1 MVAIIVV
8 SVIIIAIVI
17 FLSVITTSKAYTY
30 KHKVDSIDEN
40 PYTSQS
46 ESEHEATKKPD

>member
-1 MVAIIVV
+1 MVAILAI

-30 KHKVDSIDEN
+30 KHTVDTIDEN
-40 PYTSQS
+40 THDQDD
-46 ESEHEATKKPD
+46 TKKPS